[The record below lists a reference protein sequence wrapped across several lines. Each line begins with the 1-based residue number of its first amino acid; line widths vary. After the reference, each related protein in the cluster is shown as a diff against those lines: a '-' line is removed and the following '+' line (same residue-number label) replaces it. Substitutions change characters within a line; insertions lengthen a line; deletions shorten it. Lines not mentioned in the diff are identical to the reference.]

1 MKKFLKKYKIQLKL
15 LLALTIGLIV
25 LSSALYFLI
34 PMILNYPEDTYGTSF
49 QTEVENTV
57 YIYQVILI
65 SLAIFLIFAVIIFV
79 KTKFLVD
86 NEDLLDN
93 PKKYNEREI
102 NLVKERLF
110 NAPYSILVLNIIIP
124 SIALTVIHAFT
135 IHQLGI
141 TTLKLFMLVVSFIT
155 LYVTAVFIYINS
167 LFKKILIKLPVTD
180 LSEVKRSSIKKRIV
194 FHIFPILAASLLFMT
209 LLGYAKTAIE
219 KGNSSFE
226 AYSKSLKYFFS
237 YNQTNI
243 NNLDDLIKKCNSDF
257 ELLNENDIF
266 FIRLPNGTFINR
278 DYEKIEFSDFFV
290 KYLNELS
297 DKNDGRVYE
306 YYGIDAQG
314 ATYKLYING
323 ELYTIGVYFD
333 ILSIN
338 VLRYFLIAFI
348 ILIIIDIII
357 LMLFSNSLKYDIT
370 VISEK
375 FTNMSKH
382 LNGDIENNLVATSND
397 EIGDLCKA
405 YNEIQELTK
414 NNQDMLIEKERLAS
428 LGQMIGGIAHNL
440 KTPIFSISGGLEGLS
455 DLIKE
460 YDTSIEDPTVNNK
473 DMHDIAKDMNEWII
487 KLKEHVSYMSDV
499 ITAVKGQA
507 VTLSEDNVQDFN
519 VDELFK
525 YVDILMKHELKNS
538 LTTLNI
544 TNNVNNS
551 IMIHGN
557 INGLVQVIN
566 NIISNAIEAYNKEPN
581 KEINLK
587 SSVTSNNKIL
597 IEIQDFGPGLPEE
610 VKDKLF
616 KEMITTKGKDGTG
629 LGLFM
634 SYSNI
639 KAQFNGNLY
648 FESEPQEG
656 TTFYIEIP
664 IEKQ

>member
-1 MKKFLKKYKIQLKL
+1 
-15 LLALTIGLIV
+15 
-25 LSSALYFLI
+25 
-34 PMILNYPEDTYGTSF
+34 
-49 QTEVENTV
+49 
-57 YIYQVILI
+57 
-65 SLAIFLIFAVIIFV
+65 
-79 KTKFLVD
+79 
-86 NEDLLDN
+86 
-93 PKKYNEREI
+93 
-102 NLVKERLF
+102 
-110 NAPYSILVLNIIIP
+110 
-124 SIALTVIHAFT
+124 
-135 IHQLGI
+135 
-141 TTLKLFMLVVSFIT
+141 
-155 LYVTAVFIYINS
+155 
-167 LFKKILIKLPVTD
+167 
-180 LSEVKRSSIKKRIV
+180 
-194 FHIFPILAASLLFMT
+194 
-209 LLGYAKTAIE
+209 
-219 KGNSSFE
+219 
-226 AYSKSLKYFFS
+226 
-237 YNQTNI
+237 
-243 NNLDDLIKKCNSDF
+243 
-257 ELLNENDIF
+257 
-266 FIRLPNGTFINR
+266 
-278 DYEKIEFSDFFV
+278 
-290 KYLNELS
+290 
-297 DKNDGRVYE
+297 
-306 YYGIDAQG
+306 
-314 ATYKLYING
+314 
-323 ELYTIGVYFD
+323 
-333 ILSIN
+333 
-338 VLRYFLIAFI
+338 
-348 ILIIIDIII
+348 
-357 LMLFSNSLKYDIT
+357 MLFSNSFKYDIT

-648 FESEPQEG
+648 FKSEPQEG